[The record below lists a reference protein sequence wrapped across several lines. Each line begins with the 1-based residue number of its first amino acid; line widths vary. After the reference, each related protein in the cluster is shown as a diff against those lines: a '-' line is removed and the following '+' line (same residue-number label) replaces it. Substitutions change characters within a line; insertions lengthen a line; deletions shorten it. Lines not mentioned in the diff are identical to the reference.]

1 MNGPLKFDDSAENES
16 LLYEMWTAQLQLHA
30 DEWTVHFQVDPSK
43 YPDTDQFQS
52 FIIQKSKSSSFIV
65 VLIYL
70 EHQDQIERCQTV
82 SFIIEFVE
90 KNLIHINPIIRAKN
104 DIDGAKLSIF
114 TYLPLS
120 RRTRIYVSERQFS
133 NISLVDKVMFSLMIE
148 IFHI

>member
-1 MNGPLKFDDSAENES
+1 MKGLKCENWKVPKVNGPLKLDDSAESES
-16 LLYEMWTAQLQLHA
+16 LLY
-30 DEWTVHFQVDPSK
+30 
-43 YPDTDQFQS
+43 DTDQFQS
-52 FIIQKSKSSSFIV
+52 FIVQKSKSSSFII
-65 VLIYL
+65 VLIHL